1 MKRTFQLFVVYII
14 LFNISFAQTKEL
26 TIEDAVY
33 KVFRGFYMDNYKQ
46 YNWRGNTDNITFTEK
61 GTLNE
66 MPANGKSKVIL
77 KIEDLNPVLKNGG
90 FAEVQ
95 MFPAYSWID
104 DNNLML
110 NLFDGTAIYSLN
122 NKQITTSFKNE
133 TDAENFDINDV
144 DSYQAY
150 TIKNNLFIKDKAGK
164 ITQITND
171 SDLGIVNGKSVHR
184 QEFGI
189 NEGIFWSPKG
199 NLLAFYRMDET
210 MVTDYPL
217 VNTNPRIAVVENT
230 KYPMAGMKSHHV
242 TVGIYNVATGKTTFL
257 QTGEPAEQYLTNIA
271 WEPDEKEIY
280 IAVLNREQNHM
291 WFNKYDAVSGKF
303 IATLFEEKHDKYV
316 EPLKPALFLKTKPEQ
331 FIWQSQ
337 RDGFNHLY
345 LYNTSGKLIKQI
357 SKGEF
362 VVLDILGFDKS
373 EENVFVEATYE
384 KRQIE
389 THVYK
394 INIATGEKV
403 QITKEAGT
411 HNLLKNFNSSMFID
425 SYSAI
430 KVPSETNL
438 LDSKGNILKSLNKPK
453 DPLSDYKI
461 GKLDVFTIK
470 AADEKT
476 DLFCATIKP
485 ADFDPNKKYPL
496 ILYVY
501 GGPHAQMINDTWL
514 GGQDLWKFYMAQKG
528 YIVMVVDNRGSAN
541 RGMEFENVIHR
552 NLGENEMADQLKAV
566 NYLIS
571 TGCVDTSRIG
581 VHGWSYGGFMT
592 TSLMTN
598 HPNIFKVGVAG
609 GPVIDWKY
617 YEVMYGER
625 YMDTPDEN
633 PDGYANNSLLGK
645 VDKLKGRL
653 LIIHGAMDPTVVW
666 QNSLAF
672 IQKSIEEGKQVDYF
686 VYPNAEHN
694 VRGLH
699 RVHLMTKITQYFD
712 DFLMDRK

>member
-1 MKRTFQLFVVYII
+1 MKRTFQLFIVYII

-26 TIEDAVY
+26 TIDDAVY
-33 KVFRGFYMDNYKQ
+33 KVIRDFYMENYKQ
-46 YNWRGNTDNITFTEK
+46 YFWRGNTDNITFVENNA
-61 GTLNE
+61 LNE
-66 MPANGKSKVIL
+66 MSVNSNSNVIL
-77 KIEDLNPVLKNGG
+77 KIEDLNPIMKKIG
-90 FAEVQ
+90 FEELQ
-95 MFPAYSWID
+95 MFPAFSWVD
-104 DNNLML
+104 ENNITL
-110 NLFDGTAIYSLN
+110 NLSDGTVIYN
-122 NKQITTSFKNE
+122 IKDKQITTEFKNE
-133 TDAENFDINDV
+133 TDAENFDINDAN
-144 DSYQAY
+144 SYVAY
-150 TIKNNLFIKDKAGK
+150 TIKNNLYIKDKRGK
-164 ITQITND
+164 VTQITND
-171 SDLGIVNGKSVHR
+171 TNLGIVNGKSVHR

-189 NEGIFWSPKG
+189 NEGIFWSPQG

-217 VNTNPRIAVVENT
+217 VNTNPRIAVVENI

-242 TVGIYNVATGKTTFL
+242 TVGVYNTTTTKTTFL
-257 QTGEPAEQYLTNIA
+257 QTGEPAEQYLTNIS
-271 WEPDEKEIY
+271 WSTDEKEIY

-291 WFNKYDAVSGKF
+291 KFNKYDAASGKF
-303 IATLFEEKHDKYV
+303 IATLFEEKNDKYV

-337 RDGFNHLY
+337 RDGYNHLY
-345 LYNTSGKLIKQI
+345 LYNTKGELLKQI
-357 SKGEF
+357 SKGNF
-362 VVLDILGFDKS
+362 VILEILGFDKT
-373 EENVFVEATYE
+373 EENIYVEATYE
-384 KRQIE
+384 KHQIE
-389 THVYK
+389 THIYK
-394 INIATGEKV
+394 INMASAEKT

-411 HNLLKNFNSSMFID
+411 HKIAKNYNSTFFID
-425 SYSAI
+425 SYSSI
-430 KVPSETNL
+430 NLPFDINLINSE
-438 LDSKGNILKSLNKPK
+438 GEILKNLIHAK
-453 DPLSDYKI
+453 DPLTDYKT
-461 GKLDVFTIK
+461 GKIDVFSIK

-485 ADFDPNKKYPL
+485 SDFDPNKKYPV

-528 YIVMVVDNRGSAN
+528 YIVMVVDNRGSGN

-552 NLGENEMADQLKAV
+552 NLGVNEMADQMKAL

-592 TSLMTN
+592 TSLMTTY
-598 HPNIFKVGVAG
+598 PNIFKVGVAG

-633 PDGYANNSLLGK
+633 PDGYANTSLIGK
-645 VDKLKGRL
+645 ADKLKGRL
-653 LIIHGAMDPTVVW
+653 LIIHGAMDNTVVL
-666 QNSLAF
+666 QNSLTF
-672 IQKSIEEGKQVDYF
+672 IQKCIEEDKLVDYF

-699 RVHLMTKITQYFD
+699 RVHLMKKITQYFD
-712 DFLMDRK
+712 DFLMEGK